1 MREEGGW
8 GWVGGGRKCSVG
20 GGIRSDHLL
29 PLRSSADVRVRS
41 VRGPQGGLDG
51 RGGEG
56 VGGDWRG
63 VSVDSPSDSV
73 QK

>member
-1 MREEGGW
+1 MGL
-8 GWVGGGRKCSVG
+8 
-20 GGIRSDHLL
+20 GGIGSAPWVAAESDQTTPPPPP
-29 PLRSSADVRVRS
+29 PLRSSADVRVCS